1 MNYDDYVTAARTGGE
16 LFEKGDYA
24 KALGIF
30 EDLAASDISPIDKA
44 RMLNNVAVVLDKMG
58 RTQDAVRAHDRA
70 IALEWTYSR
79 CESVER
85 KAIFLADKGDAAG
98 AVALYESLL
107 TKSYATEDE
116 KHRFRARIADLQP
129 R

>member
-1 MNYDDYVTAARTGGE
+1 MTYDDYVTAARTGGE

-24 KALGIF
+24 QALSIF
-30 EDLAASDISPIDKA
+30 ENLAASDISQIDKA

-58 RTQDAVRAHDRA
+58 RTQDALRAHDRA
-70 IALEWTYSR
+70 VALEWTYSR

-85 KAIFLADKGDAAG
+85 KAIFLANKGDAAG
-98 AVALYESLL
+98 AVVLYENLL

-116 KHRFRARIADLQP
+116 KHRFRTRIAELQQ

>member
-1 MNYDDYVTAARTGGE
+1 MTYDDYVTAARTGGE

-30 EDLAASDISPIDKA
+30 EDLATSDISPIDKA
-44 RMLNNVAVVLDKMG
+44 RMLNNVAVVLNKMA
-58 RTQDAVRAHDRA
+58 RVPDALRAHDRA

-79 CESVER
+79 CESVEC

-107 TKSYATEDE
+107 TKPYASEDE
-116 KHRFRARIADLQP
+116 KHRFRVRVTELQQ